1 MTEFFAAIAVLI
13 AATTGIVVYRRKKA
27 DHK

>member
-1 MTEFFAAIAVLI
+1 MPGFFATIAVLI

-27 DHK
+27 NHN